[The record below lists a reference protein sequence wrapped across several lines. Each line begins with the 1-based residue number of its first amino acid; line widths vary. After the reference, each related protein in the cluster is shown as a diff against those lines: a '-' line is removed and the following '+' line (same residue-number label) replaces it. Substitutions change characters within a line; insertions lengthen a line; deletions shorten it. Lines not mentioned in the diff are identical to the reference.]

1 MSMHLEKVYVTTTR
15 YNNKQKP
22 SKSKKLAKAKQEHE
36 AWLEKIGVGKTPLP
50 VDKKGNRVGLY
61 DIPDYK
67 TGPRMTSDRVAAN
80 GAKRETPRYTGTE
93 IVGYVVTHKSNL
105 MPIRRDNLQA
115 AKDAAAMRRS

>member
-1 MSMHLEKVYVTTTR
+1 MHLEKAYLTTTR
-15 YNNKQKP
+15 YTNKQKP

-36 AWLEKIGVGKTPLP
+36 DWLKKIGVGKTQLP
-50 VDKKGNRVGLY
+50 VDKKGRRIGLY

-80 GAKRETPRYTGTE
+80 GAKKDTPRYTGTE
-93 IVGYVVTHKSNL
+93 IAGYVVTHKSNL

-115 AKDAAAMRRS
+115 AKDAATMRRS